1 MYIKKATSDCSMRRR
16 QSEVAY
22 DGWLVLTWTVKG
34 YYDVLMKG
42 PRGICLEIEKATSD
56 CSLRRRQ
63 SEVAYDGWLVLTWTV
78 KGYYD
83 VFRNP
88 EGYAWT

>member
-34 YYDVLMKG
+34 YYDV
-42 PRGICLEIEKATSD
+42 
-56 CSLRRRQ
+56 
-63 SEVAYDGWLVLTWTV
+63 
-78 KGYYD
+78 
-83 VFRNP
+83 FRNP